1 MSRIPVRGIAVAS
14 ATAVA
19 AVGAMV
25 GVNANAVS
33 TPTADDSPENAAM
46 HDALVA
52 SQLKQHLG
60 QQIQHQADA
69 QAQAAAKK
77 AAAEAAAKKAAA
89 EAAAKKAAEREAAQA
104 ISRSASRGDILPTGD
119 VQKLARSIIGS
130 DTQFACFSNII
141 ERESGWNVHATNPSS
156 GAYGLAQALPGS
168 KMASAGSDWR
178 DNPETQIKWA
188 IGYMNNRY
196 GGICQAWSYWQAH
209 GNY

>member
-1 MSRIPVRGIAVAS
+1 
-14 ATAVA
+14 
-19 AVGAMV
+19 MV

-33 TPTADDSPENAAM
+33 TQTADDSPENTAM
-46 HDALVA
+46 HDALIA
-52 SQLKQHLG
+52 SQLKQQLG

-89 EAAAKKAAEREAAQA
+89 EAAAKKAAEREAAQS
-104 ISRSASRGDILPTGD
+104 ISRSASRGDIVPTGD
-119 VQKLARSIIGS
+119 VQKLAASIIGN
-130 DTQFACFSNII
+130 DAQFACFSNII

-196 GGICQAWSYWQAH
+196 GGICAAWSYWQAH